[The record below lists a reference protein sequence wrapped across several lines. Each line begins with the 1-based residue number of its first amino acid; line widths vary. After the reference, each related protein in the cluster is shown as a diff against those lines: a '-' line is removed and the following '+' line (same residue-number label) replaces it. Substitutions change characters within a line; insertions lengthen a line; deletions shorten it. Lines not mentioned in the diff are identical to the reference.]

1 MRLASKVQQDNKALA
16 SEKYVFELVK
26 RRSKSC

>member
-16 SEKYVFELVK
+16 SEKCVFELVK